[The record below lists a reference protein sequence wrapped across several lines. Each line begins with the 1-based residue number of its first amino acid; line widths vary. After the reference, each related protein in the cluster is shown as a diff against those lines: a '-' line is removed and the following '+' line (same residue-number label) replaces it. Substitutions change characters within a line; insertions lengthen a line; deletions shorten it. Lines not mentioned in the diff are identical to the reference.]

1 MIIGLIPSRLNSKR
15 LKNKPLLKIDGLP
28 IVVHTFKRA
37 KLSKKLDDVIV
48 CADDEK
54 IVDVVKKHGGKAL
67 LTSKNHK
74 NGTERIFEVAKKIK
88 KTKMI
93 IDIQGDEPLVDPKDI
108 DRVIDFHKKNSHFDI
123 VVPCMKANTNINSRN
138 LVKVVFSENGKIL
151 YFSRAQVPFDYKDK
165 KINYYRD
172 LSIVSFIESSFFP
185 IPPDVM
191 IIPMSLA
198 KKEEYLKIFF
208 IATLFSSLGGLFGY
222 FIGSL
227 FTDKAIMIMEFYGY
241 EEQVLQLKNQLN
253 SKSGAYS
260 LWLGTLFLAGFTP
273 LPFKIFTITSGIIN
287 FNIFTFF
294 VICLISRGLR
304 FFIVAY
310 FSVKFGKPFVTFLE
324 KKGGIWFSVAGI
336 VIILMVLLVYLI
348 FR

>member
-1 MIIGLIPSRLNSKR
+1 ML
-15 LKNKPLLKIDGLP
+15 
-28 IVVHTFKRA
+28 
-37 KLSKKLDDVIV
+37 KKLYDKTLQL
-48 CADDEK
+48 A
-54 IVDVVKKHGGKAL
+54 
-67 LTSKNHK
+67 THK
-74 NGTERIFEVAKKIK
+74 SSNF
-88 KTKMI
+88 
-93 IDIQGDEPLVDPKDI
+93 
-108 DRVIDFHKKNSHFDI
+108 
-123 VVPCMKANTNINSRN
+123 
-138 LVKVVFSENGKIL
+138 
-151 YFSRAQVPFDYKDK
+151 Y
-165 KINYYRD
+165 
-172 LSIVSFIESSFFP
+172 LSVVSFIESSFFP
-185 IPPDVM
+185 IPPDIM

-227 FTDKAIMIMEFYGY
+227 FTDKAIMLMGFYGY

-287 FNIFTFF
+287 FNIFAFF
-294 VICLISRGLR
+294 IICLISRGLR

-310 FSVKFGKPFVTFLE
+310 FSVKFGKPFVSFLE
-324 KKGGIWFSVAGI
+324 KKGGMWFSVVGI
-336 VIILMVLLVYLI
+336 LIIIFVLLVYLI